1 MISRICFDWNWSVF
15 VLIGLS
21 GWSWWLLAPNTP
33 RQDHRPC
40 TLRRNFKFR
49 LTPFPAPAGQRAN
62 PWFALCT
69 PDSFSAAQRGVAKKD
84 EGVQGENLW
93 LTPWS
98 TGVETIMEAKNL
110 IFCDGCRARG
120 PAEECWGREATNSP
134 AITDNPDSNRR
145 K

>member
-1 MISRICFDWNWSVF
+1 MFLFLLRHLDQE
-15 VLIGLS
+15 LG
-21 GWSWWLLAPNTP
+21 WWLLAPNPT

-69 PDSFSAAQRGVAKKD
+69 PCSFSAAQRGIAEKD
-84 EGVQGENLW
+84 EGVQGENLR

-98 TGVETIMEAKNL
+98 TGVETIMGAKN
-110 IFCDGCRARG
+110 
-120 PAEECWGREATNSP
+120 
-134 AITDNPDSNRR
+134 
-145 K
+145 